1 MLLHTRKVEKGT
13 HHMAKKINPVAGVSL
28 MAYIDKNSILAE
40 QCRIIR
46 SNIQFSSIDQPIQS
60 VVITSAAAGEG
71 KSTVAANL
79 AVVFADSG
87 KKTLLVD
94 CDLRR
99 PTVALTFKQWNHD
112 GLTNLIGKGTE
123 KIEDF
128 VHESGIDNLSIL
140 TSGPKPPN
148 PSEMLGSQRM
158 TDLMNEFKKEFDFI
172 IYDLPPVSIIT
183 DAQIIAAKADATVL
197 VARQNQTQKQDF
209 LQSVKLLKMAKANV
223 IGVVY
228 NNVKKNTDN
237 YYYYG

>member
-1 MLLHTRKVEKGT
+1 
-13 HHMAKKINPVAGVSL
+13 MAKKTNPVTGVSL

-46 SNIQFSSIDQPIQS
+46 SNIQFSAIDEPIKSI
-60 VVITSAAAGEG
+60 VVTSAAASEG
-71 KSTVAANL
+71 KSTIAANL

-123 KIEDF
+123 RIEDF
-128 VHESGIDNLSIL
+128 IHDSGIDHLSIL

-158 TDLMNEFKKEFDFI
+158 TDLMAEFKHEFDMV

-197 VARQNQTQKQDF
+197 VARQSHTKKQDF
-209 LQSVKLLKMAKANV
+209 LQSVKLLKMAKANL

-228 NNVKKNTDN
+228 NNVKKNGDN